1 VDSINYIKYDIYSAG
16 CLFYEMVMNMSV
28 FEWMQANE
36 YNETT
41 LPTLPTPLDK
51 IILPMLRK
59 DPQKRISVTKALE
72 TINKIYY

>member
-1 VDSINYIKYDIYSAG
+1 
-16 CLFYEMVMNMSV
+16 MVMNMSV